1 MDLHVHMSYLTIDG
15 FRVFAKNYLDTDE
28 HWRFEEIEELIKTMN
43 VTPAE
48 VAEELMK
55 SDDADVSLE
64 GLLHFLKTKNNGQE
78 QEQEQEHELNN
89 SNNNGGEI
97 YFGEANNGKE
107 IQIHGNGNAA
117 SSSSDDETSTSSE

>member
-15 FRVFAKNYLDTDE
+15 FRVFAKNYLDIDE

-78 QEQEQEHELNN
+78 QEHGLNN
-89 SNNNGGEI
+89 SNNNGGGI
-97 YFGEANNGKE
+97 YFGEANDNGKE
-107 IQIHGNGNAA
+107 IQIHQNGDAA